1 MISPARE
8 LAFQVLRRVIAQGG
22 RATDLLASSRV
33 ERLSERDRRL
43 AYELVLGVL
52 RWQRLLDHLIAHYG
66 RRQPERLDEPIRI
79 ALHLGLYQLRFL
91 GRIPPYA
98 AVSEAVA
105 LVKHYGPAW
114 GAGLVNAILRRA
126 ASALDDRPWE
136 KIADPIERASVEWS
150 HPVWLVRKWVED
162 FGVEEALA
170 LLRANNHAPPVA
182 IRLNPL
188 AAPAEEI
195 TRALAR
201 EGIEIEPSPYVPGAY
216 RVRSGSLLPRLEAWQ
231 RGWIY
236 IQDEAS
242 QLIAHLVAP
251 RPGMRILEL
260 CAAPGGK
267 TTHLA
272 ALMENRG
279 MIVAGD
285 RHPSRL
291 RQLKLLTE
299 RLRVQIA
306 HPVVFDG
313 GRPLPLLPTAVFERV
328 LLDAPCSGT
337 GTLRRHPEIKWRL
350 TPEEIQRMA
359 EQQKALLEEAA
370 RWVAPGG
377 WLIYATC
384 SVEREENED
393 VIDAFLASRHEF
405 RLVVPSVAEPFRTE
419 ARYIRTFP
427 HRHGMDGFFAAVLE
441 RSPDAAAERPS
452 RA

>member
-1 MISPARE
+1 MISPARK
-8 LAFQVLRRVIAQGG
+8 LAFQILRRVVAQGS

-33 ERLSERDRRL
+33 EQLSERDRRL

-52 RWQRLLDHLIAHYG
+52 RWQRLLDHLIAYYS

-79 ALHLGLYQLRFL
+79 ALRLGLYQLRFL
-91 GRIPPYA
+91 ERIPAYA

-105 LVKHYGPAW
+105 LVKQYGPVW
-114 GAGLVNAILRRA
+114 GAGLVNAVLRRA
-126 ASALDDRPWE
+126 ASAPDARPWE
-136 KIADPIERASVEWS
+136 KIADPIERTSVEWS
-150 HPVWLVRKWVED
+150 HPVWLVQKWMRD
-162 FGVEEALA
+162 FGTEEALA

-195 TRALAR
+195 VRALAR
-201 EGIEIEPSPYVPGAY
+201 DGIEIEPSPYVPGAY
-216 RVRSGSLLPRLEAWQ
+216 RVRSGSLSPRVEAWQ

-242 QLIAHLVAP
+242 QLIAHIVAP
-251 RPGMRILEL
+251 QPGMRILEV
-260 CAAPGGK
+260 CAAPGSK

-272 ALMENRG
+272 ALMGNRG

-285 RHPSRL
+285 RSLWRL
-291 RQLKLLTE
+291 RHLARLSE
-299 RLRVQIA
+299 RLRVEIA
-306 HPVVFDG
+306 HPIVFE
-313 GRPLPLLPTAVFERV
+313 GRGPLPLLPTTTFERV

-350 TPEEIQRMA
+350 TQEEIQRMA

-393 VIDAFLASRHEF
+393 VIGAFLASRCEF
-405 RLVVPSVAEPFRTE
+405 RPLVPPVAEPFRTE
-419 ARYIRTFP
+419 AGYIRTFP
-427 HRHGMDGFFAAVLE
+427 HRHEMDGFFVAVLE
-441 RSPDAAAERPS
+441 RKPDAATEGL
-452 RA
+452 